1 MNNPGYDD
9 HGSYHDNSNRNQGN
23 NGNNG
28 NNKKGFKG
36 SVIVIVIIAILL
48 TYVAVSLFKSCI
60 KNATT
65 KEISYSEFL
74 EMIEKDEIQSV
85 EYSSNKIIIVPKE
98 QPVSNL
104 TVKYYTGYIYD
115 EEVFE
120 KLKTMEGV
128 EIKTDIEE
136 KGSSILDFILVYILF
151 YVFSYF
157 TEKHIGIYEVT
168 QGTIAENNTYTGLIV
183 RSESVYTSDY
193 SGTFNY
199 YIADNAQTG
208 WNNIICSVDETG
220 SVSDQLAAAA
230 ASDTTG
236 LDSDYFK
243 NLKSNVS
250 QFTQSYDSLSFY
262 RVYDFKENVSSQV
275 MESVNMSALSDLTA
289 SGATASD
296 TFHISYAQTP
306 GLIAYYT
313 DGYENITT
321 DNFTADD
328 IQPLDYKKTTI
339 KNNSTIA
346 AGDPIYKQIT
356 SENWNIILPV
366 QKATYDRLTDSNV
379 IEIKFKKDNTS
390 CWVNYELKT
399 QGNDYYVI
407 LSLHNNMVRFAG
419 DRFTDVELLLTERSG
434 LKIPNSSITEKAFYT
449 VPKEYFT
456 RGGDSNSLGLY
467 VRDSKTNAVNFVATA
482 IFQESETDYYIDE
495 EEITAGS
502 IIQKPDSND
511 TFEVQAQSTLQ
522 GVYNVN
528 KGYAVF
534 KQIDILYQNEEYTIV
549 KAGTDFG
556 ISIYD
561 HIALEGDA
569 VSEDDLIN

>member
-1 MNNPGYDD
+1 MFILPTIVVPLIITLQTMPRLAGTIL
-9 HGSYHDNSNRNQGN
+9 SVLWMRQAL
-23 NGNNG
+23 
-28 NNKKGFKG
+28 
-36 SVIVIVIIAILL
+36 SVISWLL
-48 TYVAVSLFKSCI
+48 
-60 KNATT
+60 
-65 KEISYSEFL
+65 
-74 EMIEKDEIQSV
+74 
-85 EYSSNKIIIVPKE
+85 
-98 QPVSNL
+98 
-104 TVKYYTGYIYD
+104 
-115 EEVFE
+115 
-120 KLKTMEGV
+120 
-128 EIKTDIEE
+128 
-136 KGSSILDFILVYILF
+136 
-151 YVFSYF
+151 
-157 TEKHIGIYEVT
+157 
-168 QGTIAENNTYTGLIV
+168 
-183 RSESVYTSDY
+183 
-193 SGTFNY
+193 
-199 YIADNAQTG
+199 
-208 WNNIICSVDETG
+208 
-220 SVSDQLAAAA
+220 QLLQIP
-230 ASDTTG
+230 G

-262 RVYDFKENVSSQV
+262 HVYDFKENVSSQV

-390 CWVNYELKT
+390 CWANYELKA

-467 VRDSKTNAVNFVATA
+467 VRDSKTNAVNFIATA
-482 IFQESETDYYIDE
+482 IFQESKR
-495 EEITAGS
+495 
-502 IIQKPDSND
+502 IIILTKKKL
-511 TFEVQAQSTLQ
+511 LQ
-522 GVYNVN
+522 
-528 KGYAVF
+528 
-534 KQIDILYQNEEYTIV
+534 
-549 KAGTDFG
+549 
-556 ISIYD
+556 
-561 HIALEGDA
+561 A
-569 VSEDDLIN
+569 VSFKSRIPTILLRCRRSPHFRVYTMSTRDMLYSSRLIFCIRMKNIPL

>member
-1 MNNPGYDD
+1 MAET
-9 HGSYHDNSNRNQGN
+9 
-23 NGNNG
+23 
-28 NNKKGFKG
+28 KKIVKYRKPFHLNIE
-36 SVIVIVIIAILL
+36 IVIFVI
-48 TYVAVSLFKSCI
+48 
-60 KNATT
+60 
-65 KEISYSEFL
+65 
-74 EMIEKDEIQSV
+74 
-85 EYSSNKIIIVPKE
+85 
-98 QPVSNL
+98 
-104 TVKYYTGYIYD
+104 
-115 EEVFE
+115 
-120 KLKTMEGV
+120 
-128 EIKTDIEE
+128 
-136 KGSSILDFILVYILF
+136 ILVYILF

-199 YIADNAQTG
+199 YIADNAQAG

-262 RVYDFKENVSSQV
+262 HVYDFKENVSSQV

-390 CWVNYELKT
+390 CWVNYELT
-399 QGNDYYVI
+399 AQGNDYYVI

-434 LKIPNSSITEKAFYT
+434 LKIPNSSILT
-449 VPKEYFT
+449 P
-456 RGGDSNSLGLY
+456 
-467 VRDSKTNAVNFVATA
+467 
-482 IFQESETDYYIDE
+482 
-495 EEITAGS
+495 
-502 IIQKPDSND
+502 
-511 TFEVQAQSTLQ
+511 
-522 GVYNVN
+522 
-528 KGYAVF
+528 
-534 KQIDILYQNEEYTIV
+534 
-549 KAGTDFG
+549 
-556 ISIYD
+556 
-561 HIALEGDA
+561 
-569 VSEDDLIN
+569 